1 MAIAKVTETKIN
13 ETSENYRPVALR
25 GALLYFLLGDLNK
38 IHSFYK
44 FSLESFI
51 IVMNR
56 AIDKVSENKM
66 YSLNPK
72 DLMDPYTGK
81 EDD

>member
-1 MAIAKVTETKIN
+1 M
-13 ETSENYRPVALR
+13 YRPAANR
-25 GALLYFLLGDLNK
+25 GALFYFMLSDLPK

-56 AIDKVSENKM
+56 AIDKISTNKL
-66 YSLNPK
+66 YG
-72 DLMDPYTGK
+72 DDIMDPFVEGDK
-81 EDD
+81 NQVEEEEEE